1 MTTASQ
7 VTERCTEHG
16 EGPFWDAAGD
26 RLLLVDMLLGA
37 VVAVAVGADGGTQR
51 YELGGVAAALRA
63 RRDSGYVVARE
74 RGFQRYTAD
83 FTPDGPEITAFDDP
97 AIRMNDGGCDP
108 QGRFYCG
115 TMAYVEKPG
124 AGTIY
129 RLDPDLTVHPVLT
142 GVTISNGLQWS
153 ADGQHAY
160 YNDTPTGRIDRF
172 AFDAATGTFADRHPF
187 VTLDG
192 QHGMPDGLCMDDEGG
207 VWIALW
213 GGGAVH
219 RYDPAGAL
227 SDVIDLPAHQVTAC
241 TFGGPDGSTL
251 FITTSREG
259 LGDQAEPAAG
269 AVFAASPGVRGSV
282 VHAFA
287 A

>member
-1 MTTASQ
+1 LGVKATQ
-7 VTERCTEHG
+7 VTEPCTEHG
-16 EGPFWDAAGD
+16 EGPFWDAVGE

-37 VVAVAVGADGGTQR
+37 VVAAGADGTTHR

-63 RRDSGYVVARE
+63 RRSGGFVVARE
-74 RGFQRYTAD
+74 RGFQLYAAD
-83 FTPDGPEITAFDDP
+83 FTPDGAYVGAFDDA

-115 TMAYVEKPG
+115 TMAYDETPG

-129 RLDPDLTVHPVLT
+129 RLDVDLTVHPVLS

-153 ADGQHAY
+153 ADGLRAY
-160 YNDTPTGRIDRF
+160 YNDTPTARIDRF
-172 AFDAATGTFADRHPF
+172 AFDGATGTFADRQPF

-192 QHGMPDGLCMDDEGG
+192 QHGQPDGMAMDDEGG

-219 RYDPAGAL
+219 RYDPSGAL
-227 SDVIDLPAHQVTAC
+227 SEVIEVPAHQVTAC
-241 TFGGPDGSTL
+241 TFGGADLSTL
-251 FITTSREG
+251 YITTSREG
-259 LGDQAEPAAG
+259 LGDKAEPAAG
-269 AVFAASPGVRGSV
+269 AVFSASPGVRGAV
-282 VHAFA
+282 VHEFA
-287 A
+287 G

>member
-1 MTTASQ
+1 LDVTTASQ

-16 EGPFWDAAGD
+16 EGPFWDAARN
-26 RLLLVDMLLGA
+26 RLLVVDMLKGA
-37 VVAVAVGADGGTQR
+37 VVAVGADGGTQR
-51 YELGGVAAALRA
+51 YELGGVAAAIRA
-63 RRDSGYVVARE
+63 RRAGGYVVARE
-74 RGFQRYTAD
+74 RGFQRYTED
-83 FTPDGPEITAFDDP
+83 FTPDGPEIVAFDDP

-115 TMAYVEKPG
+115 TMAYKETPG

-129 RLDPDLTVHPVLT
+129 RLDLDLTVHPVLT
-142 GVTISNGLQWS
+142 GVTISNGLQWT

-160 YNDTPTGRIDRF
+160 YNDTPTARVDRF
-172 AFDAATGTFADRHPF
+172 TFYATTGTFDERHTF

-192 QHGMPDGLCMDDEGG
+192 RHGMPDGMAMDVEGG

-219 RYDPAGAL
+219 RYDPSGAL
-227 SDVIDLPAHQVTAC
+227 SEVIDVPAHQVTAC

-259 LGDQAEPAAG
+259 LDDGAEPGAG
-269 AVFAASPGVRGSV
+269 AVFAASPGVRGAV